1 MRSPFRFSW
10 PLSLAISAWTLNYIA
25 LKLLYVDKILT
36 ASEVAFLR
44 YLVMYAALVILCVIN
59 RESFSAPRGDWPK
72 LLWFGFC
79 SMGIYMF
86 LFLEGMRW
94 SDPAEGAIL
103 LNVSPI
109 MTMLIAAGLKQ
120 ERLKLPALGGAVLAL
135 VGVVLVTIPTLGQG
149 EQKGWGYAL
158 LITAACVWAYCIVIT
173 KSLVTKYSPLRLMT
187 LSMPGGFP
195 IMLTYWLMRDHGR
208 MPLTQISPLGWL
220 LFLHVALLSGVM
232 GFILFYRGI
241 DEIGASSAAL
251 WMFFVPPLTA
261 LCQWLFTGK
270 MLTSLQLV
278 GLVVVLIGVATA
290 QRFRSPGQ
298 LSAAPPEPA

>member
-1 MRSPFRFSW
+1 MRSPIRFSW
-10 PLSLAISAWTLNYIA
+10 PLTLAISAWTLNYIA

-44 YLVMYAALVILCVIN
+44 YLVMYAALVVLCRVN
-59 RESFSAPRGDWPK
+59 RESLRMPK
-72 LLWFGFC
+72 EDRFQLLWFGLC

-109 MTMLIAAGLKQ
+109 MTMLFAAAMKQ
-120 ERLKLPALGGAVLAL
+120 ERLKAGSLGGAVLAL
-135 VGVVLVTIPTLGQG
+135 IGVILVTVPTVGHG
-149 EQKGWGYAL
+149 EQKGLGYLL

-173 KSLVTKYSPLRLMT
+173 KSLVKKYSPLRLMT

-195 IMLTYWLMRDHGR
+195 VMLAYWLIRDRGT
-208 MPLTQISPLGWL
+208 MPLTHISPLGWL

-241 DEIGASSAAL
+241 DEIGPSSAAL

-261 LCQWLFTGK
+261 LCQWIFTGK
-270 MLTSLQLV
+270 MLTPLQLI

-290 QRFRSPGQ
+290 QQFRSPAQ
-298 LSAAPPEPA
+298 IPAAPAEPA